1 MNSELCQNTF
11 SGHKGNNG
19 NVSCLWLSRTVV
31 FLSKLWEPILCVD
44 KLPENT
50 ATDKLNTNMC
60 EKEIIEGDL
69 VRQCKIACV
78 LEF

>member
-1 MNSELCQNTF
+1 MQESFLNSELCQNTF

-60 EKEIIEGDL
+60 EKGNYW
-69 VRQCKIACV
+69 RRFIATM
-78 LEF
+78 